1 MVQKGEVNRIF
12 ISYKDRL
19 TRFGFNYIK
28 RICDFHD
35 VQIVIVSEE
44 VNHKSDSN
52 ELAEDIIA
60 LIHSFSNKNDDLR
73 YKIKESIND

>member
-1 MVQKGEVNRIF
+1 MVQNGEVNRIF

-28 RICDFHD
+28 RICDFHE
-35 VQIVIVSEE
+35 VQIIIVPEE
-44 VNHKSDSN
+44 AGHKSDSE

-60 LIHSFSNKNDDLR
+60 LIHSFSGECYDLR
-73 YKIKESIND
+73 HKIKESIDD